1 MNNIEIEK
9 NFVSELIDI
18 VETARDMSYRA
29 ANLMQ
34 VASNWLVG
42 WRIVEQEQHG
52 EKRAAYG
59 KHIIEIASKAMTE
72 KFGQGFSET
81 TLRAYRKF
89 TLSFLFCRFSDHC
102 SLNSS
107 WQIKTPVD
115 SPFCLN
121 CRGCTMS
128 DLCELHNRYYPLFG
142 NQCWCR
148 TIFFTRHQQADVC
161 CQISDIHAFKRRT
174 AQRDRKTEGNLPFTN
189 GRRTGGLIGQNYY
202 RQALWVTKYKI
213 SHQW

>member
-107 WQIKTPVD
+107 
-115 SPFCLN
+115 
-121 CRGCTMS
+121 
-128 DLCELHNRYYPLFG
+128 
-142 NQCWCR
+142 
-148 TIFFTRHQQADVC
+148 
-161 CQISDIHAFKRRT
+161 
-174 AQRDRKTEGNLPFTN
+174 
-189 GRRTGGLIGQNYY
+189 
-202 RQALWVTKYKI
+202 
-213 SHQW
+213 